1 MATRKYEQRL
11 RAEAAEG
18 TRSRVLEALEER
30 LRQAPSE
37 RVSVERVAQG
47 ARVSRSALY
56 LIFGS
61 RAGLF
66 DALGAELLR
75 RGGFE
80 RMVAAFQ
87 HEDPVE
93 GLRGGIRAGVEMYAE
108 NRQVLRAL
116 FSMSALDEEAVGGAV
131 RRMEDGRAG
140 GMASIAERL
149 EGQGLL
155 RADVD
160 AEAAADVLWVL
171 TSFDAFDLLARR
183 GHGGGEIA
191 KTLVMSAERTMLGQ
205 I

>member
-11 RAEAAEG
+11 RAEAAEE
-18 TRSRVLEALEER
+18 TRSRILEALEGR
-30 LRQAPSE
+30 LREAPSE
-37 RVSVERVAQG
+37 KVSVERVARE

-80 RMVAAFQ
+80 RMVAAFE
-87 HEDPVE
+87 HEDPLE
-93 GLRGGIRAGVEMYAE
+93 GLREGIRAGVEMYAE

-116 FSMSALDEEAVGGAV
+116 FSMSALDDEAVGGAV
-131 RRMEDGRAG
+131 HRMEDGRAG
-140 GMASIAERL
+140 GMAFLAERL
-149 EGQGLL
+149 GRQGLL

-160 AEAAADVLWVL
+160 VAAAADLLWVL
-171 TSFDAFDLLARR
+171 TSFDAFDLLFVR
-183 GHGGGEIA
+183 GREREKITE
-191 KTLVMSAERTMLGQ
+191 TLVTSAERTLLRRA
-205 I
+205 